1 MTNGDRIR
9 SWDDLT
15 LARWLALLEKMA
27 IKNENVVKAMSKD
40 ALIRD
45 WMEFLAEKKKEN
57 DNGKTYNFRGA

>member
-15 LARWLALLEKMA
+15 LARWFALTEKMA
-27 IKNENVVKAMSKD
+27 IKNENVIKAMSED

-45 WMEFLAEKKKEN
+45 WMELLVEKEN
-57 DNGKTYNFRGA
+57 DYGKTYNS

>member
-15 LARWLALLEKMA
+15 LAQWLALIEKMV
-27 IKNENVVKAMSKD
+27 IKDENVIKAMSKD

-45 WMEFLAEKKKEN
+45 WMEFLAEKEN
-57 DNGKTYNFRGA
+57 DYGKTYNS

>member
-45 WMEFLAEKKKEN
+45 WMEFLAEKKEN
-57 DNGKTYNFRGA
+57 NYGKTYNFRGA

>member
-15 LARWLALLEKMA
+15 LARWLALLEKIA
-27 IKNENVVKAMSKD
+27 IKHENVIKAMSED

-45 WMEFLAEKKKEN
+45 WMEFLAEKKEN
-57 DNGKTYNFRGA
+57 NYGKTYNFRGA